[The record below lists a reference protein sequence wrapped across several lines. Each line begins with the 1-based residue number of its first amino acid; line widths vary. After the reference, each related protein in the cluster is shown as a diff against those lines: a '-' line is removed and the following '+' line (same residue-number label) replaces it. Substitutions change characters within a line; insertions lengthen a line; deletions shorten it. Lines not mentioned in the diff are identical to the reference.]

1 MSDKGNI
8 IITGVSSG
16 IGLAIA
22 KAALENGYVVQGV
35 GRNAP
40 EALEGADC
48 WSFSACDLTDLAAV
62 DALKFQTG
70 AHTILINNA
79 GTLGPVVQGEN
90 AMGSDIEAC
99 MLLNVTAPM
108 RLTARF
114 LKEVEGDKQV
124 YFTGSGAAQYAIP
137 GWSAYCASKAAIH
150 MYAEV
155 LAQEYPQVP
164 IHAFKPG
171 KVDTPMQAQIRNTTT
186 ENFPS
191 VAHFI
196 EEYETGNLVKPETVA
211 ERLLHVIASDDKPGV
226 VFPISQ
232 INPTS

>member
-1 MSDKGNI
+1 MSSITNI

-22 KAALENGYVVQGV
+22 RAALAQGYTVQGV

-40 EALEGADC
+40 EALNGKEN
-48 WSFSACDLTDLAAV
+48 WTFTTCDLTEISAI
-62 DALKFQTG
+62 DALEFQAG
-70 AHTILINNA
+70 EHTVLINNA
-79 GTLGPVVQGEN
+79 GTIGPITLGEN
-90 AMGSDIEAC
+90 ASVAALEQC

-114 LKEVEGDKQV
+114 LKEVQGEKQV

-155 LAQEYPQVP
+155 IAQEYPEVP

-171 KVDTPMQAQIRNTTT
+171 KVDTPMQAEIRSASQDD
-186 ENFPS
+186 FPS
-191 VAHFI
+191 VGHFI
-196 EEYETGNLVKPETVA
+196 EEFETGNLVDPNTVA
-211 ERLLHVIASDDKPGV
+211 NKLLHVAQSEQKPSV
-226 VFPISQ
+226 VFALSQ
-232 INPTS
+232 IEITK

>member
-1 MSDKGNI
+1 MSVHRHI

-22 KAALENGYVVQGV
+22 KAALEKGHSVQGV

-40 EALEGADC
+40 ALLAGVDR
-48 WSFSACDLTDLAAV
+48 WSFTACDLTDLTAV
-62 DALKFQTG
+62 EQLKFQNSKD
-70 AHTILINNA
+70 TILINNA

-90 AMGSDIEAC
+90 ASASDINAC

-114 LKEVEGDKQV
+114 LKEVEGEKQV
-124 YFTGSGAAQYAIP
+124 YFTGSGAAQHAIQ

-155 LAQEYPQVP
+155 LAEEYPNVP
-164 IHAFKPG
+164 IHAFTPG
-171 KVDTPMQAQIRNTTT
+171 KVDTPMQAEIRNTT
-186 ENFPS
+186 EADFPS

-211 ERLLHVIASDDKPGV
+211 ERLLHVIASSEKPGV

-232 INPTS
+232 INPTI

>member
-1 MSDKGNI
+1 MSAQGHM

-22 KAALENGYVVQGV
+22 KAALDKGFTVQGI

-40 EALEGADC
+40 KELEGAPR
-48 WSFSACDLTDLAAV
+48 WLFSACDLTDLTAV
-62 DALKFQTG
+62 DALTFQSG
-70 AHTILINNA
+70 DHTVLINNA

-90 AMGSDIEAC
+90 TSASDIEAC

-114 LKEVEGDKQV
+114 LKEVEGNKQV
-124 YFTGSGAAQYAIP
+124 YFTGSGAAQFAIP
-137 GWSAYCASKAAIH
+137 GWAAYCASKAAIH

-155 LAQEYPQVP
+155 LAQEYPKVP

-171 KVDTPMQAQIRNTTT
+171 KVDTPMQAQIRNTTA
-186 ENFPS
+186 EDFPS

-196 EEYETGNLVKPETVA
+196 EEYETGNLVRPETVA
-211 ERLLHVIASDDKPGV
+211 ERLLHVIASSDKPTV

-232 INPTS
+232 INPES